1 MEGEG
6 LGDLVTCNDVRQT
19 EGRQMGDGARLLQP
33 QVFLRL
39 TISQD
44 RQRGEYGQKPES
56 VKKAWELT
64 HKKDIRLCLLYVCSP
79 LGACCH
85 GNIHDR

>member
-1 MEGEG
+1 MEGKD
-6 LGDLVTCNDVRQT
+6 LGDLVTCNDIRET
-19 EGRQMGDGARLLQP
+19 EGRQTGDGARLLQP
-33 QVFLRL
+33 QVFLHL

-44 RQRGEYGQKPES
+44 RQRGKFDQKLES
-56 VKKAWELT
+56 VEKAWELT
-64 HKKDIRLCLLYVCSP
+64 HKNNIRLCLLYVCSP